1 MPKHRI
7 LYIDILK
14 LFTIFLVIWG
24 HAIMHFQPD
33 FKQSIVFRVIYSFHM
48 PLFMMLSG
56 YFATSSMELDIKSFS
71 LKKFRQLLLPCLSW
85 CIVCWLIITSGLID
99 GEFHLHIKGL
109 FTGWLGL
116 IDNFWFLKSCFIC
129 YVLSWLC
136 WRCGRYKIVAML
148 LVWFLCTLQG
158 HFFLNMMFPSFLLGL
173 FLRKRPLAEKWLS
186 DHMLIPIGLYM
197 ILMTATFIIPNSD
210 IYVIKLLI
218 GLFGAI
224 SCFLLFKCAIGK
236 MATTPLLVKIAKLGG
251 ITLGIYV
258 VQAILLEALLPRY
271 LDLTSLP
278 IAWIVLLMPLLSFLT
293 LTICVFITNT
303 INRSNIMG
311 FLMFGKEYNR

>member
-1 MPKHRI
+1 
-7 LYIDILK
+7 
-14 LFTIFLVIWG
+14 
-24 HAIMHFQPD
+24 
-33 FKQSIVFRVIYSFHM
+33 
-48 PLFMMLSG
+48 MLAHYHKRLIEG
-56 YFATSSMELDIKSFS
+56 
-71 LKKFRQLLLPCLSW
+71 KFR
-85 CIVCWLIITSGLID
+85 
-99 GEFHLHIKGL
+99 LHIKGL

-186 DHMLIPIGLYM
+186 DHMLIPIGLYI
-197 ILMTATFIIPNSD
+197 ILMATTFIIPKSD
-210 IYVIKLLI
+210 VYVTKLII
-218 GLFGAI
+218 GLSGAI
-224 SCFLLFKCAIGK
+224 SCFLLFKNTLGK
-236 MATTPLLVKIAKLGG
+236 MSTTPLLIKMAKLGG

-258 VQAILLEALLPRY
+258 LQAILLEVLLPRY

-278 IAWIVLLMPLLSFLT
+278 IVWIVSLMPLLSLLA

-311 FLMFGKEYNR
+311 FLMFGNEYKR